1 MNDEWFATLYT
12 AVSGDVT
19 GSLFEKVSG
28 DFYRKVTGKWL
39 RKTQDEKSVTKL
51 SGSWNRKLLG
61 KLFLAHTL

>member
-1 MNDEWFATLYT
+1 MMNDLRRFNLVYT

-39 RKTQDEKSVTKL
+39 RKTQKKE
-51 SGSWNRKLLG
+51 
-61 KLFLAHTL
+61 